1 MKKSPLDIA
10 VAGLKEIA
18 SVKYLGV
25 TDADIAKRLRSLA
38 VRTLADVEAAGK
50 MIGTDTKAE

>member
-1 MKKSPLDIA
+1 MKSPLDIA